1 MKNNRKEQRQIRHM
15 RLRQKVKGTADRPRM
30 AIFISNK
37 HMYVQF
43 VDDAAHMT
51 LAHVTTIGSDTK
63 VNVASAKVIG
73 EKAAAAAKDKKIEK
87 VVIDRG
93 GFRFHGRVKAIV
105 DAAVAGG
112 IKISDKPPKV
122 REEKIEKKPEAKK
135 EGKEG
140 KAPKGDAPKGDK
152 PKKEKA

>member
-15 RLRQKVKGTADRPRM
+15 RLRQKIQGTAERPRM

-112 IKISDKPPKV
+112 IKISDKPPRV
-122 REEKIEKKPEAKK
+122 REEKEEKKPEAK
-135 EGKEG
+135 EGKEA
-140 KAPKGDAPKGDK
+140 KAAK